1 MSEMLEKFKVSFFL
15 AYEYLTKSN
24 KGISIFTI
32 FLLTLIFLQLVFF
45 SAILGGVTEKF
56 DSQIIDYQTGN
67 IIIEPKE
74 DEEYIQDYNGL
85 MRKINAYPEVIGITA
100 RTKGTGK
107 IEYEDREV
115 GATILGIDPDD
126 ENTVTKIDSAIVEG
140 DFISKLDRGEIILG
154 RELSGGYGALME
166 TRSLGGLEVGDMVTV
181 TIGPVKKDFRVKGI
195 YTTFFFLSDSSAYI
209 NKADMDEMLIIEN
222 RAHEINIKL
231 KPGVDEEEFR
241 TELLGIGIN
250 EKILVWTE
258 FTGIIEM
265 ITSTLSKIRDILN
278 IIGLLVTFVIIF
290 VVIYVNI
297 INRRKQI
304 GVQKAIGIDKNV
316 IIGSFVLQAAFY
328 AFCGI
333 VAGFIIM
340 QYGITPA
347 TSAHPLW
354 FPVGFVTLKVSNSE
368 ALLRALLLFGA
379 ATIASFIPT
388 RKLVNK
394 DLLELIWGG

>member
-1 MSEMLEKFKVSFFL
+1 MSKMLQEFRISFFL
-15 AYEYLTKSN
+15 AYEYLTRGN
-24 KGISIFTI
+24 KGISLFTI
-32 FLLTLIFLQLVFF
+32 FLLTLVFLQLVFF

-74 DEEYIQDYNGL
+74 NEEYIEDYDGL
-85 MRKINAYPEVIGITA
+85 LRKINAYPEVIGITA
-100 RTKGTGK
+100 RTKGAGK

-126 ENTVTKIDSAIVEG
+126 ETTVTKIDSAIVEG
-140 DFISKLDRGEIILG
+140 DFISKLDRGEIIMG

-166 TRSLGGLEVGDMVTV
+166 TRSLGGLDVGDTVTL
-181 TIGPVKKDFRVKGI
+181 TIGPAQRDFRVKGI

-209 NKADMDEMLIIEN
+209 NKADMDEMLGIEN

-231 KPGVDEEEFR
+231 EPGVDDQEFR
-241 TELLGIGIN
+241 TVLQGTGIN
-250 EKILVWTE
+250 EKIMVWTE

-333 VAGFIIM
+333 MAGFIVM
-340 QYGITPA
+340 QYGITPVTNA
-347 TSAHPLW
+347 NPLW

-368 ALLRALLLFGA
+368 ALFRGLLLFVA
-379 ATIASFIPT
+379 AIIASFIPT
-388 RKLVNK
+388 RKLVDK